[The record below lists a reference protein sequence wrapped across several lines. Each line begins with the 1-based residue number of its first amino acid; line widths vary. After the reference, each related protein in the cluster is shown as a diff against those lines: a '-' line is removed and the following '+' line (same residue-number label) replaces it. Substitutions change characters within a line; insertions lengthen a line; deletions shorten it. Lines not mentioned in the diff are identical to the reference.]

1 MARIS
6 LKEAA
11 KISRLDESKFDAT
24 TDEDIARQIADD
36 PDLAPELSARS
47 DRLPPDPRTLRERVG
62 MSQEGFARAL
72 GVPVA
77 TLRNWEQKRFKL
89 DPAAVSLLRIVDRD
103 PEAAFRLLGAK
114 VEKGRMRRHRA
125 A

>member
-1 MARIS
+1 MARMT

-11 KISRLDESKFDAT
+11 KAGRIDAAKLDVT

-36 PDLAPELSARS
+36 PDVAPDLSTRS
-47 DRLPPDPRTLRERVG
+47 DPLPPDPRMLRERVG
-62 MSQEGFARAL
+62 MSQEAFARTL
-72 GVPVA
+72 GIPVA

-103 PEAAFRLLGAK
+103 PEAAFRLLGVK
-114 VEKGRMRRHRA
+114 VEKGRTRRRKA